1 MIFEKCWILGELRV
15 IDELYQIDIFWWEL
29 VRIYNFEEKFMRIC
43 ANWWILSNYVIFLQ
57 LINFI
62 ENLWELMDFVVLQ
75 NISSNMALLCH
86 YDSTIIDNDNS
97 ITNIEGSNVISN
109 VKLDI

>member
-1 MIFEKCWILGELRV
+1 
-15 IDELYQIDIFWWEL
+15 
-29 VRIYNFEEKFMRIC
+29 
-43 ANWWILSNYVIFLQ
+43 
-57 LINFI
+57 
-62 ENLWELMDFVVLQ
+62 MDFVVLQ